1 MVHETPTGARWE
13 RLLSARD
20 AKLIDAGSAGERV
33 VARARVLITLV
44 LATIPVHA
52 VASNSERPENWVGLA
67 GALLGLAVSG
77 GVLAVLR
84 RGYYRPWLGLATS
97 IYDVSSVS
105 AILVTFMLIG
115 VPQIAVNSRIV
126 FEVYLLALSAT
137 CLRYDR
143 STPLVAGA
151 VAVAEYAAIVIVVRG
166 KWDLSDPRY
175 AGYGTF
181 SWGDQIGRLVIL
193 ATAAVLAWSILRRS
207 ERLRQLS
214 MHDPLTGLLNR
225 NVLEE
230 RVREEVM
237 RARRYG
243 RPLAVAM
250 IDLDLFKRFNDAFG
264 HAAGDVA
271 LRAFSRTLSQ
281 AVRRT
286 DIVARFG
293 GEEFV
298 VVLPETPG
306 PEATLKLEQIR
317 RQLEEMELQVPGASD
332 GRMTLSAGVAT
343 LDPEHDTGLE
353 ILERADDLLLAA
365 KRAGR
370 NCVMGENGRAGSP
383 RASHGDGAALRRV
396 DGGRGG
402 S

>member
-1 MVHETPTGARWE
+1 
-13 RLLSARD
+13 
-20 AKLIDAGSAGERV
+20 
-33 VARARVLITLV
+33 
-44 LATIPVHA
+44 
-52 VASNSERPENWVGLA
+52 
-67 GALLGLAVSG
+67 
-77 GVLAVLR
+77 
-84 RGYYRPWLGLATS
+84 
-97 IYDVSSVS
+97 
-105 AILVTFMLIG
+105 
-115 VPQIAVNSRIV
+115 
-126 FEVYLLALSAT
+126 
-137 CLRYDR
+137 
-143 STPLVAGA
+143 
-151 VAVAEYAAIVIVVRG
+151 
-166 KWDLSDPRY
+166 
-175 AGYGTF
+175 
-181 SWGDQIGRLVIL
+181 
-193 ATAAVLAWSILRRS
+193 
-207 ERLRQLS
+207 

-237 RARRYG
+237 RARRYH

-271 LRAFSRTLSQ
+271 LRAFSRTLRD

-306 PEATLKLEQIR
+306 PDAAIKLEQIR
-317 RQLEEMELQVPGASD
+317 FDLEAMELQVPGSAD

-343 LDPEHDTGLE
+343 FDPEQDAALE
-353 ILERADDLLLAA
+353 ILQRADDLLLAA

-370 NCVMGENGRAGSP
+370 NCVMSEAGRAPQAGAQ
-383 RASHGDGAALRRV
+383 RAAARV
-396 DGGRGG
+396 DGGRGV

>member
-20 AKLIDAGSAGERV
+20 AQLIDAGAAGERTVAWSRV
-33 VARARVLITLV
+33 VITLI
-44 LATIPVHA
+44 LATIPVQA
-52 VASNSERPENWVGLA
+52 VAAEPERPENWVGLA
-67 GALLGLAVSG
+67 GAAIGLAVAA
-77 GVLAVLR
+77 GVVFLLR
-84 RGYYRPWLGLATS
+84 RGHYRPWLGIATS
-97 IYDVSSVS
+97 VYDVSAVS

-115 VPQIAVNSRIV
+115 APQIAVNSRIV
-126 FEVYLLALSAT
+126 FEIYLLALSAT
-137 CLRYDR
+137 CLRYDAR
-143 STPLVAGA
+143 TPLAAGA
-151 VAVAEYAAIVIVVRG
+151 AAIVEYGAIIAVVRTH
-166 KWDLSDPRY
+166 WDLSAPAF

-181 SWGDQIGRLVIL
+181 NWGDQIGRLIVL
-193 ATAAVLAWSILRRS
+193 ATGTVLSWTVLHRA

-237 RARRYG
+237 RARRYH

-271 LRAFSRTLSQ
+271 LRAFSRTLRD

-306 PEATLKLEQIR
+306 PDAALKLEAIR
-317 RQLEEMELQVPGASD
+317 ADLEAMALQVPGSAN

-343 LDPEHDTGLE
+343 LDPERDAGLE
-353 ILERADDLLLAA
+353 ILQRADDLLMAA

-370 NCVMGENGRAGSP
+370 NCVMSEAARAP
-383 RASHGDGAALRRV
+383 QAVASRV
-396 DGGRGG
+396 DGGRGV

>member
-1 MVHETPTGARWE
+1 VITHETPTGARWE

-20 AKLIDAGSAGERV
+20 AQLIDAGAAGERT
-33 VARARVLITLV
+33 VAWSRLVITLI
-44 LATIPVHA
+44 LAIIPIQA
-52 VASNSERPENWVGLA
+52 VAAQPERAENWVGLA
-67 GALLGLAVSG
+67 GTAVGLAV
-77 GVLAVLR
+77 AVAVVMLLR
-84 RGYYRPWLGLATS
+84 RGYYRPWLGIAS
-97 IYDVSSVS
+97 SVYDVSSVS
-105 AILVTFMLIG
+105 AILVTFILIG
-115 VPQIAVNSRIV
+115 APQIAVNSRIV
-126 FEVYLLALSAT
+126 FEIYLLALSAT
-137 CLRYDR
+137 CLRYDAR
-143 STPLVAGA
+143 TPLAAGA
-151 VAVAEYAAIVIVVRG
+151 VAIVEYALIIAVVRAH
-166 KWDLSDPRY
+166 WDLSAPAY
-175 AGYGTF
+175 AGYGDF
-181 SWGDQIGRLVIL
+181 NWGDQIGRVIVL
-193 ATAAVLAWSILRRS
+193 GTATILSWTVLHRA

-237 RARRYG
+237 RARRYH

-271 LRAFSRTLSQ
+271 LRAFSRTLRE

-306 PEATLKLEQIR
+306 PDAAVKIEQIR
-317 RQLEEMELQVPGASD
+317 ADLEAMELQVPGSAD

-343 LDPEHDTGLE
+343 LDPEQDGGLE
-353 ILERADDLLLAA
+353 ILQRADDLLLAA

-370 NCVMGENGRAGSP
+370 NCVMSDAGRAT
-383 RASHGDGAALRRV
+383 RASVARV
-396 DGGRGG
+396 DGGRGV

>member
-20 AKLIDAGSAGERV
+20 AQLIDAGAAGERT
-33 VARARVLITLV
+33 VAWARLSIMLV
-44 LATIPVHA
+44 LTLIPIQA
-52 VASNSERPENWVGLA
+52 VIEHPERPENWAGFGGTLVALVVAVGI
-67 GALLGLAVSG
+67 LLL
-77 GVLAVLR
+77 LR
-84 RGYYRPWLGLATS
+84 RGHYRPWFGIVTS
-97 IYDVSSVS
+97 VYDVSCIS
-105 AILVTFMLIG
+105 AVLVTFMLISR
-115 VPQIAVNSRIV
+115 PQIAVNSRII
-126 FEVYLLALSAT
+126 FEIYMLALSAT
-137 CLRYDR
+137 CLRYDGR
-143 STPLVAGA
+143 TPIIAGA
-151 VAVAEYAAIVIVVRG
+151 VAVIEYGAIVLVVRAH
-166 KWDLSDPRY
+166 WDLGSPAY

-181 SWGDQIGRLVIL
+181 NWGDQFGRVLVL
-193 ATAAVLAWSILRRS
+193 ATAAVLAWAILRRA

-214 MHDPLTGLLNR
+214 MHDPLTRLLNR

-237 RARRYG
+237 RARRYK

-271 LRAFSRTLSQ
+271 LRAFSRTLRD

-306 PEATLKLEQIR
+306 PDAVLKLEQIR
-317 RQLEEMELQVPGASD
+317 ADLEAMQLEAPGSAG

-343 LDPEHDTGLE
+343 FDPERDMGLE
-353 ILERADDLLLAA
+353 ILQRADDLLLAA
-365 KRAGR
+365 KRDGR
-370 NCVMGENGRAGSP
+370 NCVMGETGRAGSAELP
-383 RASHGDGAALRRV
+383 HDSVRV
-396 DGGRGG
+396 DGGQGE